1 MGLRLRSIRQKI
13 LLLVLVPVL
22 SLIGLYIF
30 ALALTGRNA
39 INLSRTNTLKN
50 ATAVPAGNF
59 ITSLEAERV
68 LALIYLS
75 RPTGA
80 NLAGLENAESKTATT
95 VTAMRLALTS
105 DSTTGNAS
113 PGEKQAI
120 AVLLADAARLPSL
133 HSQIRAQIITRSQ
146 AFADYNGLVADDFAL
161 LQQVVL
167 QETNMTVGTQSL
179 AILRVGRSEELLGQE
194 EALVLADLSAGKWPA
209 ADRQQ
214 FTELAGARRINYS
227 QNLADLN
234 TQSRA
239 LFNRYLTPQA
249 LGALT
254 AQENTLIA
262 DPAANRPPAI
272 SPTSWEETTGAVS
285 AGLTKAT
292 DQTSDLITVQAQH
305 DARSTY
311 LTLALAGGIGLLAV
325 ILSILV
331 SFWVGRGLI
340 RELAALRDSARELA
354 TKRLPDVVHRLAA
367 GQHVDVPADAP
378 ALPSSSVEIGQV
390 EEAFSAVQRTAVEAA
405 VGQARLR
412 QGISDI
418 FRNLA
423 RRSQSLLHR
432 QLTLLDGMERRA
444 SNPDELEDL
453 FRIDHL
459 TTRMRR
465 HAESLII
472 LSGDAPARGWR
483 RPVPFVDVLR
493 AAVAEVEDYTRIKVN
508 ADTGAALSGPA
519 VADVIHMI
527 AELAENAVTFS
538 PPNTPVQLT
547 GDVVGRGFAV
557 EIEDRGL
564 GLSDERRAELNG
576 LLDSPPA
583 FDLSGSDQ
591 LGLFVASQL
600 ARKHNIQISLRSSP
614 YGGTTAIVLIPQSL
628 VVPEESYRQLG
639 GEKPSGE
646 RPTQLTGRHAAREE
660 AGSFLD
666 WPETPAAAAAAGES
680 ARRWAADTGA
690 DVWTTAGNTPPNGFP
705 PGSGGDPWAPA
716 ERIPADTRQLEE
728 ALYAETRHREA
739 VRAEGLTL
747 SELGNGATGHDD
759 GDGDDEA
766 DADELSLLPRRV
778 RQASLAPQL
787 RETGYAA
794 MPGSDGSPDPDTED
808 IQERSPD
815 EARSTITAIQQGWQ
829 RGRSLFD
836 ASGKSSDTLAGTG
849 SLGALTEPAP
859 AEPALTEPAPAEPAL
874 TEPAPA
880 EPALAEP
887 ATAEP
892 EDVVPAATGNGSN
905 GSNGRSGENGPSDAA
920 PADAEHTD
928 PEYTDEDGTGPG
940 AG

>member
-30 ALALTGRNA
+30 ALGLTARNA
-39 INLSRTNTLKN
+39 VNLSRTNTLKN
-50 ATAVPAGNF
+50 ATAVPAGTF
-59 ITSLEAERV
+59 ITALEAERV
-68 LALIYLS
+68 LALVYLS

-80 NLAGLENAESKTATT
+80 NLAALENAEGKTATT
-95 VTAMRLALTS
+95 VTAMRLSFNS
-105 DSTTGNAS
+105 DATMGNAS
-113 PGEKQAI
+113 SPEKQAI
-120 AVLLADAARLPSL
+120 SVLLAGAARLPAL

-146 AFADYNGLVADDFAL
+146 AFADYNGLVADDFSL

-167 QETNMTVGTQSL
+167 QETNMKVGTQSL

-194 EALVLADLSAGKWPA
+194 EALVLADFAAGKWPA
-209 ADRQQ
+209 ADREQ
-214 FTELAGARRINYS
+214 FAELAGARRVSYS
-227 QNLADLN
+227 QNLTDLN
-234 TQSRA
+234 DQSRA
-239 LFNRYLTPQA
+239 LFNHYISPQLLA
-249 LGALT
+249 ALT
-254 AQENTLIA
+254 VQENTLIA
-262 DPAANRPPAI
+262 DPATNRPPAL
-272 SPTSWEETTGAVS
+272 SPTSWEQTTGAVA
-285 AGLTKAT
+285 AGMTKAT
-292 DQTSDLITVQAQH
+292 DITSDLITTQAQA

-325 ILSILV
+325 VLSVIV

-340 RELAALRDSARELA
+340 RELAQLRDSARELA
-354 TKRLPDVVHRLAA
+354 TKRLPDVVRRLAS
-367 GQHVDVPADAP
+367 GQHVDVPTAAP
-378 ALPSSSVEIGQV
+378 ALPSSSIEIGQV
-390 EEAFSAVQRTAVEAA
+390 EEAFSAVQKTAVEAA

-493 AAVAEVEDYTRIKVN
+493 AAVAEVEDYTRIKVT
-508 ADTGAALSGPA
+508 ADTGAALSGPT
-519 VADVIHMI
+519 VANVIHMI

-564 GLSDERRAELNG
+564 GLSDERRAELNQ
-576 LLDSPPA
+576 LLDNPPA

-600 ARKHNIQISLRSSP
+600 ARKHNIKISLRSSP

-628 VVPEESYRQLG
+628 VVPEENYRQLG
-639 GEKPSGE
+639 GEGRTD
-646 RPTQLTGRHAAREE
+646 RPAQLTGRHAARDE
-660 AGSFLD
+660 AGSHAG
-666 WPETPAAAAAAGES
+666 WPDAPAGAPGTLAAQ
-680 ARRWAADTGA
+680 WASDSGA
-690 DVWTTAGNTPPNGFP
+690 DVWAAAGSTPPNGFP
-705 PGSGGDPWAPA
+705 PGGVGIEPWSPPERAPA
-716 ERIPADTRQLEE
+716 DPRQLEE
-728 ALYAETRHREA
+728 ALYAETRHREEA
-739 VRAEGLTL
+739 RADAPLN
-747 SELGNGATGHDD
+747 GNGVAVHDD
-759 GDGDDEA
+759 GEA
-766 DADELSLLPRRV
+766 DLDELSLLPRRV

-794 MPGSDGSPDPDTED
+794 MPGSDGSPDPATEQ
-808 IQERSPD
+808 IEERDPD
-815 EARSTITAIQQGWQ
+815 ETRSTITAIQQGWQ

-849 SLGALTEPAP
+849 PLGGLTEPSP
-859 AEPALTEPAPAEPAL
+859 
-874 TEPAPA
+874 
-880 EPALAEP
+880 AEP

-892 EDVVPAATGNGSN
+892 AGAAPAATASSNGSN
-905 GSNGRSGENGPSDAA
+905 GSGDAA
-920 PADAEHTD
+920 PEDAG
-928 PEYTDEDGTGPG
+928 PADEDGTGPS

>member
-22 SLIGLYIF
+22 SLIGLYVF
-30 ALALTGRNA
+30 ALGLTAKNA

-59 ITSLEAERV
+59 ITALEAERV

-80 NLAGLENAESKTATT
+80 NLAALENAEGKTADT

-214 FTELAGARRINYS
+214 FTELAGARRVNYS

-234 TQSRA
+234 AQSRA
-239 LFNRYLTPQA
+239 LFNRYVTPQA
-249 LGALT
+249 LAALT

-262 DPAANRPPAI
+262 DPATNRPPAI
-272 SPTSWEETTGAVS
+272 SPTSWEQATGAVT

-378 ALPSSSVEIGQV
+378 ELPSSSVEIGQV

-444 SNPDELEDL
+444 GDPDELEDL

-564 GLSDERRAELNG
+564 GLSDERRAELNE
-576 LLDSPPA
+576 LLGNPPV

-600 ARKHNIQISLRSSP
+600 ARKHNIKISLRSSP
-614 YGGTTAIVLIPQSL
+614 YGGTTAIVLIPQNL

-639 GEKPSGE
+639 GETPSGE
-646 RPTQLTGRHAAREE
+646 RPTQLTGRHAARED
-660 AGSFLD
+660 AGSFID
-666 WPETPAAAAAAGES
+666 WPETPAAVAAAGES
-680 ARRWAADTGA
+680 ARQWAADTGA
-690 DVWTTAGNTPPNGFP
+690 DVWTAVGNTPPNGFP
-705 PGSGGDPWAPA
+705 PGAAASRGRPRNGCRPTPGSWRRRCTRRPGTGKGARRRADA
-716 ERIPADTRQLEE
+716 ERAGQRRGRARRRRRGSRRGRAQLAAAPGPPGQPGPA
-728 ALYAETRHREA
+728 
-739 VRAEGLTL
+739 AEG
-747 SELGNGATGHDD
+747 D
-759 GDGDDEA
+759 
-766 DADELSLLPRRV
+766 RV
-778 RQASLAPQL
+778 RRDARGGQRP
-787 RETGYAA
+787 R
-794 MPGSDGSPDPDTED
+794 PGH
-808 IQERSPD
+808 
-815 EARSTITAIQQGWQ
+815 
-829 RGRSLFD
+829 RGRSGAVPGRGAQHDHRDPARLAARPVAVRRVGQERGHPGRHRVAGRAD
-836 ASGKSSDTLAGTG
+836 RASSGRAGLA
-849 SLGALTEPAP
+849 
-859 AEPALTEPAPAEPAL
+859 
-874 TEPAPA
+874 EPAPA

-887 ATAEP
+887 ALAEP
-892 EDVVPAATGNGSN
+892 ADGRAGHGRTG
-905 GSNGRSGENGPSDAA
+905 GRGAGRHRQWQQRGENGPGDAA
-920 PADAEHTD
+920 PADAEHRAS
-928 PEYTDEDGTGPG
+928 TDEDGAGPG